1 MTIALII
8 FASLLSFAAIGSAI
22 SKLMK
27 VPDVMTA
34 MAKVGVAPNR
44 IPLLALLEIAGGL
57 GLIVGIWMPTLGLL
71 AALGLVLY
79 FVGALFAHFSRG
91 HKPADFGAALGIFVI
106 AVVTT
111 LLQLQ
116 R

>member
-8 FASLLSFAAIGSAI
+8 FGSLLAFAAIGSAI
-22 SKLMK
+22 SKLKK
-27 VPDVMTA
+27 VPDVMAA

-57 GLIVGIWMPTLGLL
+57 GVILGIWVPTLGLISSL
-71 AALGLVLY
+71 ALVLY
-79 FVGALFAHFSRG
+79 FVGALFSHFSRG
-91 HKPADFGAALGIFVI
+91 HNPADFGAALGIFVI

>member
-71 AALGLVLY
+71 ASLGLVLY